1 MEGEEMSAKNKP
13 PKKTQPA
20 SININMT
27 GNIPGQLAVGENIQQ
42 KQHIQA
48 VAGALTK
55 LEQETLFAL
64 LETLKQKVASEAP
77 LEQKDTALEKVTQ
90 LEETLHTNEPD
101 VSTMGHVKD
110 WFVQNIPQLAG
121 AVTGLIVNPL
131 VGKLVEA
138 AGETVAQD
146 FKRRFG
152 AS

>member
-1 MEGEEMSAKNKP
+1 MSPKKKS

-48 VAGALTK
+48 VTGALTK

-77 LEQKDTALEKVTQ
+77 LEQKDTALEKLTQ

-138 AGETVAQD
+138 AGETVAQN